1 MQDNDTT
8 HPVNEWLPLRWT
20 LPLGF
25 QQLLAA
31 YASIIIA
38 PLVLASALGWPQ
50 EQTTFLLA
58 SGLFGSGVA
67 TLIQCLG
74 IPGLPIG
81 TRLPVVQGTTV
92 AVIPPLIAIGA
103 NGDLTAM
110 FGGTIVGGTVCLLL
124 AGSWSKLL
132 RFFPPL
138 VTGTVITVIGVSL
151 MPVAVMWLSGG
162 RGFGAQDTSMAEV
175 SLGLGTLLLVLLV
188 MRFGHDFLART
199 SILVGLVAGG
209 IAGALMGMSDFSGV
223 STASWAS
230 IPMPFAFG
238 PPTFTVAACAA
249 MTVTMLVTMVEST
262 GDYLAIGEVCE
273 QEVDEQR
280 LAAGLRAEG
289 LGTIIGG
296 LFNAFPFTTFSQN
309 IGVIRVSGVRSRFVV
324 AATGVMLILLS
335 LAPKAAALVANI
347 PTPVL
352 GGCGLV
358 LFGSIAAT
366 GIQTLRRVDFEN
378 TGNVLTVGI
387 SLSAAMLVVANPIY
401 FSALPKAVADIL
413 NNPITLGAVSA
424 VTLNLLFNGSRVSS
438 LTGKAE

>member
-1 MQDNDTT
+1 MQDEQQA
-8 HPVNEWLPLRWT
+8 HPVDEWLPLRWSI
-20 LPLGF
+20 PLGF

-38 PLVLASALGWPQ
+38 PLVLASALGWPE
-50 EQTTFLLA
+50 EQTTYLLA
-58 SGLFGSGVA
+58 AGLLGSGIA

-74 IPGLPIG
+74 VPGLPIG

-92 AVIPPLIAIGA
+92 AVIPPLIAIGKD
-103 NGDLTAM
+103 GDLTAM
-110 FGGTIVGGTVCLLL
+110 FGGTMVAGLICLLL

-151 MPVAVMWLSGG
+151 LPVAVMWLAGG
-162 RGFGAQDTSMAEV
+162 RGFGAQETSSTELT
-175 SLGLGTLLLVLLV
+175 LGLGTLLIVLLAI
-188 MRFGHDFLART
+188 RYGGNFLSRI
-199 SILVGLVAGG
+199 SILLGLVVGG
-209 IAGALMGMSDFSGV
+209 VIGALLGFSDFSGL
-223 STASWAS
+223 SDAGWFS
-230 IPMPFAFG
+230 IPVPFAFG

-262 GDYLAIGEVCE
+262 GDYLAVGEVCE
-273 QEVDEQR
+273 QEVDQKR

-289 LGTIIGG
+289 MGTLIGG
-296 LFNAFPFTTFSQN
+296 MINAFPFTTFSQN
-309 IGVIRVSGVRSRFVV
+309 IGVIRVSGIRSRYVV
-324 AATGVMLILLS
+324 AVTGVMLIGLS
-335 LAPKAAALVANI
+335 LAPKAAVLVANI

-366 GIQTLRRVDFEN
+366 GIQTLQRVDFEH

-387 SLSAAMLVVANPIY
+387 SLGAAMLVVANPIY
-401 FSALPKAVADIL
+401 FSVLPKEVADIL

-424 VTLNLLFNGSRVSS
+424 VTMNLIFNGSGRS
-438 LTGKAE
+438 A